1 MAYAF
6 AVLGLLL
13 LGGGYMLGTRRGRSR
28 ELLLLTAIDERDQKL
43 TLVEHELLRHT
54 AIDPVTGV
62 NTQQHFQ
69 EFLEREWRRA
79 SRERQ
84 FVSLIMIE
92 IDHFRAFAERQG
104 KAEADTCLKSVA
116 TVLKPHIHRPG
127 DVLARYG
134 GSGKFGVVLG
144 ATEAKGAMLL
154 AERLRTAVESMKAR
168 NPASPTQLLTV
179 TVGVAAAMPDRE
191 GTWQE
196 IELIAA
202 AERALAQAR
211 EAGRNSV
218 ALDTPA
224 SPVRS

>member
-1 MAYAF
+1 VAYAF

-13 LGGGYMLGTRRGRSR
+13 LGAGYLLGVQRGRSR
-28 ELLLLTAIDERDQKL
+28 EQELRATIDERDQKL

-62 NTQQHFQ
+62 NTHQHFQ

-79 SRERQ
+79 SRDRQ

-104 KAEADTCLKSVA
+104 KAEGDTCLKSVA
-116 TVLKPHIHRPG
+116 SVLKPHIHRPG

-144 ATEAKGAMLL
+144 ATDSKGAMLL
-154 AERLRTAVESMKAR
+154 AERLRAAVEQMKAR
-168 NPASPTQLLTV
+168 NPASPTQSLTV
-179 TVGVAAAMPDRE
+179 TVGVATVMPDRE
-191 GTWQE
+191 GIWQE

-211 EAGRNSV
+211 DAGRNSV
-218 ALDTPA
+218 ALDVPA
-224 SPVRS
+224 SPVQS

>member
-1 MAYAF
+1 VAFAF

-13 LGGGYMLGTRRGRSR
+13 VGAGYLIGVRRGWSR
-28 ELLLLTAIDERDQKL
+28 EQELKTTIDDRDQKL

-54 AIDPVTGV
+54 AIDPITGV

-79 SRERQ
+79 SRDRQ
-84 FVSLIMIE
+84 FVALIMIE

-104 KAEADTCLKSVA
+104 KAEADMCLKNVA
-116 TVLKPHIHRPG
+116 SMLKPHIHRPG

-144 ATEAKGAMLL
+144 ATDSKGAMLL
-154 AERLRTAVESMKAR
+154 AERLRASVEVMKAR
-168 NPASPTQLLTV
+168 NQASPTQFLTIS
-179 TVGVAAAMPDRE
+179 VGVAAAMPDRE

-196 IELIAA
+196 IELIAG
-202 AERALAQAR
+202 AERALAHAR
-211 EAGRNSV
+211 DAGRNMV
-218 ALDTPA
+218 ALDTPV
-224 SPVRS
+224 SPLRS